1 MKHKVGVPVVA
12 QVRRFLALSIK
23 EHTDIKRDY
32 RTRDSKC
39 DEHAESCTKYQR
51 RIYASVQRVPHVFHM
66 LTSTQRTPWRVS
78 AIEQES
84 ELLGHLNGSCR
95 RQSAA
100 ELMDAQTGRHEK
112 VHRLGHC
119 VRTLAAMCVITHKS
133 KGKHSGSG
141 MSQ

>member
-51 RIYASVQRVPHVFHM
+51 RLYASVYYDSCKFICAMNGLQRAINYRLRHKDMSGYVDKITQDKWYAE
-66 LTSTQRTPWRVS
+66 LTRILLRSLLSEDT
-78 AIEQES
+78 IEQFINYME
-84 ELLGHLNGSCR
+84 G
-95 RQSAA
+95 
-100 ELMDAQTGRHEK
+100 
-112 VHRLGHC
+112 
-119 VRTLAAMCVITHKS
+119 KS
-133 KGKHSGSG
+133 TK
-141 MSQ
+141 